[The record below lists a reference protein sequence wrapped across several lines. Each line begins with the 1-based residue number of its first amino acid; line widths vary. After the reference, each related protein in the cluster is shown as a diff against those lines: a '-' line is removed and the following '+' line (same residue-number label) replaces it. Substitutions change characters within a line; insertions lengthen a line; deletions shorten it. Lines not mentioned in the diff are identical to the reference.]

1 MGGHET
7 VVVDSIPQCDF
18 CDAPGVYDAKT
29 PLGPWA
35 SLCEAD
41 FERLGCS
48 LGLGR
53 GQKRIL
59 RSELPKP
66 EISFEGW
73 MRQVDAALVS
83 QVGLSSSDL
92 PDQAYYDHYE
102 SGTEPKEVAQEILEE
117 EMGGLFG

>member
-1 MGGHET
+1 MGGREI
-7 VVVDSIPQCDF
+7 VVVDKIPQCDF
-18 CDAPGVYDAKT
+18 CDEPGVYDAKT
-29 PLGPWA
+29 PSGPWA
-35 SLCEAD
+35 NLCEAD
-41 FERLGCS
+41 FKRLGCG

-66 EISFEGW
+66 EVSFEDW

-92 PDQAYYDHYE
+92 PDQAYRDLYD
-102 SGTEPKEVAQEILEE
+102 SDTEPKEVAQEILEE
-117 EMGGLFG
+117 EMGGLLG